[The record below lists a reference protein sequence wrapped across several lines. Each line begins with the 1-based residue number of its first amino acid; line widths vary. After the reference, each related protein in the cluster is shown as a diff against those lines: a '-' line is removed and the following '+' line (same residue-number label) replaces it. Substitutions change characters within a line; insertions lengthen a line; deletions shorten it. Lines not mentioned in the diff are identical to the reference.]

1 MSTPTLSASE
11 FATVTGMTRDRL
23 RTWERRFG
31 WPHPE
36 RAGGGARR
44 YRTEDAARVVAVRRL
59 HEIGVPL
66 DRAIDQRS
74 DPRTGSVGAST
85 WRNLIDE
92 LPFGV
97 VLLSG
102 PVPLTVEFANAV
114 LRARPDGPRA
124 ADILEDVA
132 PWFSGEDAEELTS
145 LFATDAPVT
154 RVTHPDWTAG
164 LARPAQS
171 LAVQV
176 RQTARSRPLVALIGL
191 DAGGARRSQAERAR
205 LRHERGRLHGQD
217 DTHRA
222 WATTTRDVAVATA
235 APGLR
240 GLRTGLQALRHRLD
254 AEDAAVY
261 VVDDGVPELVVS
273 LSDGFAEIDPA
284 GQPSDVQLGAV
295 SRAVWLP
302 PQSAGG
308 IGAPEGTG
316 LLLAGGPSGARRRVA
331 VGLALRT
338 APELTP
344 AGRELFES
352 CAHLVARA
360 VP

>member
-1 MSTPTLSASE
+1 M
-11 FATVTGMTRDRL
+11 
-23 RTWERRFG
+23 
-31 WPHPE
+31 
-36 RAGGGARR
+36 AGRSPNGL
-44 YRTEDAARVVAVRRL
+44 VAVRAATAPRMPRGSSPCGGCT
-59 HEIGVPL
+59 IGIPL

-85 WRNLIDE
+85 WRNLVDE

-102 PVPLTVEFANAV
+102 PVPLTVEFANSV

-124 ADILEDVA
+124 ADVLEDVA
-132 PWFSGEDAEELTS
+132 PWFAGDDADELRA
-145 LFATDAPVT
+145 LFATDAPVA

-176 RQTARSRPLVALIGL
+176 RQTARSRPLVALIGM
-191 DAGGARRSQAERAR
+191 DAGSARRTQAERAR

-217 DTHRA
+217 DTHRT
-222 WATTTRDVAVATA
+222 WATATRDVAVATA

-240 GLRTGLQALRHRLD
+240 GLRAGLQTLQQRVD

-261 VVDDGVPELVVS
+261 LVEDGIPELLVS
-273 LSDGFAEIDPA
+273 LRGSLAEIDPERWPA
-284 GQPSDVQLGAV
+284 DVHLDAV
-295 SRAVWLP
+295 SRAMWLP
-302 PQSAGG
+302 PQSAAG

-316 LLLAGGPSGARRRVA
+316 LLVAGGPRAARCHVV
-331 VGLALRT
+331 VGLAVLT

-344 AGRELFES
+344 AARELFEA
-352 CAHLVARA
+352 CAHLLARA